1 MFNRGWGKKA
11 LGYQLIGY
19 YLRKYP
25 DKKIGI
31 ITKTKFAQVIKEFK
45 EFNPDISQQ
54 ELNRLHIG
62 PTIGGINGQL
72 D

>member
-31 ITKTKFAQVIKEFK
+31 ITKTKFAQLIKYLNARYLVVSYIIHMNQRVIRQETKCHY
-45 EFNPDISQQ
+45 
-54 ELNRLHIG
+54 ELN
-62 PTIGGINGQL
+62 
-72 D
+72 